1 MRRVVLLSFPLL
13 FASVLLAGSCSKT
26 APSPG
31 HGSAHAPLQ
40 AAGNPDPVVPRIQTA
55 GGFAGLAD
63 RGDLLGYPAQPL
75 IRHEG
80 ASNWYRADISEAH
93 ALRTI
98 VTGQMT
104 VTAPDGAA
112 IQLRYQRHIEHPN
125 GNWTWIGRDARGED
139 AIITF
144 GEKAVFGSIPREG
157 RDELRLSTLGGH
169 SWIVEIIPGK
179 QHYPRASK
187 PDYLVPPKLASALA
201 ATSQAESAV
210 TSAAVVA
217 AAATTTVDVA
227 LGYTTGFAS
236 ELGGDSQAVTRLQN
250 LVDITNQAYANSQID
265 AQIRLV
271 RTVSV
276 SYADATSNN
285 DTLNKLTGSTGSS
298 STPVDPAFNGLRAA
312 RDQYGADLVALVR
325 RFRTPE
331 NDGCGV
337 AWLLGGDQTRIDNS
351 DAPFGYGV
359 VSDDLDTG
367 DLDEGDGKTYVCRK
381 ETLAHE
387 LGHNMG
393 QTHNVEDGGSGGAHT
408 YSYGYRET
416 STTGFYTVMAYRLPD
431 SSQKAIR
438 YFANPN
444 VMDAVTGRPTGVAN
458 ASDNARSMTQT
469 MPLIAVFRATIVAG
483 TVPVHRDFDGDG
495 RSDVYW
501 RNSATGDNG
510 LWKMS
515 GTAVVGAW
523 SVYREA
529 DQAWVV
535 VGSGDFNGDRRS
547 DVLWRNSN
555 SGHVYVQFMN
565 GSTILPESRFAP
577 IVDDLN
583 WRIVGLA
590 DFDGDFITDLYWRNV
605 VTGLTYVW
613 LMNGAEPKAM
623 QPVHMEPDQS
633 WKVASTGDFNG
644 DGFSDVLWRNSTSGQ
659 NYVHLMSGASI
670 LASSGPL
677 PTVVEAEWKVAA
689 VDDFNGDGR
698 ADIYWRNSATG
709 ECYLWLMSGLSVTTI
724 QRVHSAALSWQIA
737 MSGDFNGDG
746 RADIFWR
753 NGDTGENYLHLMNG
767 ASILPGSG
775 TVFTVSDTNWKI
787 PGL

>member
-13 FASVLLAGSCSKT
+13 FASVLLALSCSKT
-26 APSPG
+26 TPPPG
-31 HGSAHAPLQ
+31 HGSALAPPHA
-40 AAGNPDPVVPRIQTA
+40 ASNAVPAQPPIRVA
-55 GGFAGLAD
+55 GGFAGFSD
-63 RGDLLGYPAQPL
+63 QGDLLGYPAQPL

-93 ALRTI
+93 ALRAI
-98 VTGQMT
+98 VAGQMT
-104 VTAPDGAA
+104 VTAPDGAP

-144 GEKAVFGSIPREG
+144 GEMAVFGSIPREG
-157 RDELRLSTLGGH
+157 REELRLSTLGGH

-187 PDYLVPPKLASALA
+187 PDYLVPPKVASALT
-201 ATSQAESAV
+201 ATSQADSAA

-298 STPVDPAFNGLRAA
+298 SIPVDPAFNGLRAA

-359 VSDDLDTG
+359 VSDDLDRG
-367 DLDEGDGKTYVCRK
+367 DVDEGDGKTYVCRK

-393 QTHNVEDGGSGGAHT
+393 QAHNVEDGGSGGAHT

-416 STTGFYTVMAYRLPD
+416 ITTGFYTVMAYRLPD
-431 SSQKAIR
+431 SNQKPIR

-444 VMDAVTGRPTGVAN
+444 VMDAVTGRATGVAN
-458 ASDNARSMTQT
+458 ASDNSRSMTQT
-469 MPLIAVFRATIVAG
+469 MPLIVAFRATV
-483 TVPVHRDFDGDG
+483 VP
-495 RSDVYW
+495 
-501 RNSATGDNG
+501 
-510 LWKMS
+510 
-515 GTAVVGAW
+515 
-523 SVYREA
+523 
-529 DQAWVV
+529 
-535 VGSGDFNGDRRS
+535 
-547 DVLWRNSN
+547 
-555 SGHVYVQFMN
+555 
-565 GSTILPESRFAP
+565 AP
-577 IVDDLN
+577 IVSYPGSLIGMGGKCLDAAGGGTANGTPVQVWACNGLRQQVWVPTTGSGTLFSWGSTGVLDVIGLGTANGTQLQLWGATGGTNQAWYFAQAAIVANGGRVLDAVGASSLNGTRMQLWDDLGGSN
-583 WRIVGLA
+583 QRWAFDLRSGQIFGKDGKCLDVMGFGTTNGTSVQFWTCSGTDNQKWAWGTNGTIRGYGGKCLEAANGGTGNGTQVRMWDCNGGGHQTWRI
-590 DFDGDFITDLYWRNV
+590 R
-605 VTGLTYVW
+605 
-613 LMNGAEPKAM
+613 
-623 QPVHMEPDQS
+623 
-633 WKVASTGDFNG
+633 
-644 DGFSDVLWRNSTSGQ
+644 
-659 NYVHLMSGASI
+659 
-670 LASSGPL
+670 
-677 PTVVEAEWKVAA
+677 
-689 VDDFNGDGR
+689 
-698 ADIYWRNSATG
+698 G
-709 ECYLWLMSGLSVTTI
+709 EVRSVTTGKCLDDPNSGAVNGS
-724 QRVHSAALSWQIA
+724 RVHMWACHGGPNQKWEFSSQ
-737 MSGDFNGDG
+737 
-746 RADIFWR
+746 
-753 NGDTGENYLHLMNG
+753 
-767 ASILPGSG
+767 
-775 TVFTVSDTNWKI
+775 
-787 PGL
+787 